1 MKILVVSEG
10 KDELGT
16 DVDSS
21 ALVAL
26 VRRELGDEP
35 KISLEPVS
43 NQKFG
48 IHKPPGKAAAYE
60 KRALACLRFAE
71 REGFDA
77 LILVIDED
85 GQQERRTGIENAQK
99 HASFQL
105 PRAMGIAIRTFDT
118 WMLADEVALS
128 KVLNTNVQR
137 QKDPETI
144 KNPKKHCKKILSDTG
159 PDFGLSE
166 FYRRLVA
173 IIDLEKLSD
182 RCQNGFAPFRN
193 RVEALSEHQVSE

>member
-1 MKILVVSEG
+1 MNILVVSEG

-26 VRRELGDEP
+26 VRRKLGDGP
-35 KISLEPVS
+35 RFSLEPVS
-43 NQKFG
+43 NQKFR
-48 IHKPPGKAAAYE
+48 IHKPRGKAAAYE

-85 GQQERRTGIENAQK
+85 GQKERRTGIENAQK
-99 HASFQL
+99 HAKYQL

-128 KVLNTNVQR
+128 TVLNTNVQR
-137 QKDPETI
+137 QKQPETI
-144 KNPKKHCKKILSDTG
+144 KNPKKQCQTILSDTG

-173 IIDLEKLSD
+173 KIDLDKLSD
-182 RCQNGFAPFRN
+182 RCREGFAPFRG